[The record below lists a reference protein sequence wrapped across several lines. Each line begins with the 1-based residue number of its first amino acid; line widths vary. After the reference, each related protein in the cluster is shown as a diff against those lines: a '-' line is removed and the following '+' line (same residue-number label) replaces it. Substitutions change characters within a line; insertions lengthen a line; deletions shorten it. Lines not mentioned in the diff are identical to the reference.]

1 MEKNDNKNNKKLS
14 ITIMV
19 LVGVI
24 MCLIL
29 YIFYS
34 IKHNQKVKH
43 EQTIIV
49 VDTIYKTSVLD
60 SIKYNIIYRD
70 SIVYNL
76 KQEMQYEKDKVY
88 NMSDNDAV
96 KLFYELVSE

>member
-1 MEKNDNKNNKKLS
+1 MEKNNNNNIS

-19 LVGVI
+19 LVGII

-29 YIFYS
+29 YIFYNV
-34 IKHNQKVKH
+34 KYNQKIKH
-43 EQTIIV
+43 EQTVIV
-49 VDTIYKTSVLD
+49 VDTTYNRVVLD

-70 SIVYNL
+70 SIIYNL

-88 NMSDNDAV
+88 NMSNNDAV

>member
-1 MEKNDNKNNKKLS
+1 MEEKNNKKLTT
-14 ITIMV
+14 TIMV
-19 LVGVI
+19 LVGII
-24 MCLIL
+24 MCLML
-29 YIFYS
+29 YIFYNV
-34 IKHNQKVKH
+34 KHNQKIKN

-49 VDTIYKTSVLD
+49 VDTTYNTVVLD

-70 SIVYNL
+70 SIVYKL
-76 KQEMQYEKDKVY
+76 KEEMEYEKDKVY

>member
-1 MEKNDNKNNKKLS
+1 MEEKNNKRLTT
-14 ITIMV
+14 TIMV
-19 LVGVI
+19 LVGII
-24 MCLIL
+24 MCLML
-29 YIFYS
+29 YIFYN
-34 IKHNQKVKH
+34 IKHNQKIKN

-49 VDTIYKTSVLD
+49 VDTTYNTVVLD

-70 SIVYNL
+70 SIVYKL
-76 KQEMQYEKDKVY
+76 KEEMEYEKDKVY

>member
-1 MEKNDNKNNKKLS
+1 MEEKNNKKLTT
-14 ITIMV
+14 TIMV
-19 LVGVI
+19 LVGII
-24 MCLIL
+24 MCLML
-29 YIFYS
+29 YIFYN
-34 IKHNQKVKH
+34 IKHSQKIKN

-49 VDTIYKTSVLD
+49 VDTTYNTVVLD

-70 SIVYNL
+70 SIVYKL
-76 KQEMQYEKDKVY
+76 KEEMEYEKDKVY

>member
-1 MEKNDNKNNKKLS
+1 MEKNNNNKLS

-19 LVGVI
+19 LVGII

-29 YIFYS
+29 YIFYNV
-34 IKHNQKVKH
+34 KYNQKIKH
-43 EQTIIV
+43 EQTVIV
-49 VDTIYKTSVLD
+49 VDTTYNTVVLD

-70 SIVYNL
+70 SIIYNL
-76 KQEMQYEKDKVY
+76 KQEMQYEKDKIY
-88 NMSDNDAV
+88 NMSNNDAV

>member
-1 MEKNDNKNNKKLS
+1 MQENNNKKLT

-19 LVGVI
+19 LVSVI
-24 MCLIL
+24 TCLVL
-29 YIFYS
+29 YIFYNV
-34 IKHNQKVKH
+34 KHNQKIKH

-49 VDTIYKTSVLD
+49 VDTTYNTVVLD

-76 KQEMQYEKDKVY
+76 KKEMQYEKDKVY

>member
-1 MEKNDNKNNKKLS
+1 MEKNNNNKLS
-14 ITIMV
+14 MTIMV
-19 LVGVI
+19 LVGII

-29 YIFYS
+29 YIFYNV
-34 IKHNQKVKH
+34 KYNQKIKH
-43 EQTIIV
+43 EQTVIV
-49 VDTIYKTSVLD
+49 VDTTYNRVVLD

-70 SIVYNL
+70 SIIYNL

-88 NMSDNDAV
+88 NMSNNDAV

>member
-1 MEKNDNKNNKKLS
+1 MEKNNNNKLS

-19 LVGVI
+19 LVGII

-29 YIFYS
+29 YIFYNT
-34 IKHNQKVKH
+34 KHNQKIKH
-43 EQTIIV
+43 EQTVIV
-49 VDTIYKTSVLD
+49 VDTTYNTVVLD

-70 SIVYNL
+70 SIVYQL
-76 KQEMQYEKDKVY
+76 KQKMQYEKDKVLD
-88 NMSDNDAV
+88 MSNNDAV

>member
-1 MEKNDNKNNKKLS
+1 MEKNNNNRLS

-19 LVGVI
+19 LVGII

-29 YIFYS
+29 YIFYNV
-34 IKHNQKVKH
+34 KYNQKIKH
-43 EQTIIV
+43 EQTVIV
-49 VDTIYKTSVLD
+49 VDTTYNTVVLD

-70 SIVYNL
+70 SIIYNL

-88 NMSDNDAV
+88 NMSNNDAV

>member
-1 MEKNDNKNNKKLS
+1 MEKNNNNNIS

-19 LVGVI
+19 LVGI
-24 MCLIL
+24 ITCLIL
-29 YIFYS
+29 YIFYNS
-34 IKHNQKVKH
+34 KHNQKIKH
-43 EQTIIV
+43 EQTVIV
-49 VDTIYKTSVLD
+49 VDTTYNTVVLD

-70 SIVYNL
+70 SIIYNL

-88 NMSDNDAV
+88 NMSNNDAV

>member
-1 MEKNDNKNNKKLS
+1 MEKNNNNKLS

-19 LVGVI
+19 LVGII

-29 YIFYS
+29 YIFYN
-34 IKHNQKVKH
+34 IKYNQKIKH
-43 EQTIIV
+43 EQTVIV
-49 VDTIYKTSVLD
+49 VDTTYNTVVLD

-70 SIVYNL
+70 SIIYNL

-88 NMSDNDAV
+88 NMSNNDAV
-96 KLFYELVSE
+96 KLFYELVSK

>member
-1 MEKNDNKNNKKLS
+1 MEEKNNKKLT
-14 ITIMV
+14 TIMV
-19 LVGVI
+19 LVGII
-24 MCLIL
+24 MCLML
-29 YIFYS
+29 YIFYNV
-34 IKHNQKVKH
+34 KHNQKIKN

-49 VDTIYKTSVLD
+49 VDTTYNTIVLD

-70 SIVYNL
+70 SIVYKL
-76 KQEMQYEKDKVY
+76 KEEMEYEKDKVY

>member
-1 MEKNDNKNNKKLS
+1 MEKNNKNKLS
-14 ITIMV
+14 MTIMV
-19 LVGVI
+19 LVGII

-29 YIFYS
+29 YIFYNV
-34 IKHNQKVKH
+34 KYNQKIKH
-43 EQTIIV
+43 EQTVIV
-49 VDTIYKTSVLD
+49 VDTTYNTVVLD

-70 SIVYNL
+70 SIIYNL

-88 NMSDNDAV
+88 NMSNNDVV

>member
-1 MEKNDNKNNKKLS
+1 MEKNNNNKLS

-19 LVGVI
+19 LVGII

-29 YIFYS
+29 YIFYNV
-34 IKHNQKVKH
+34 KYNQKIKH
-43 EQTIIV
+43 EQTVIV
-49 VDTIYKTSVLD
+49 VDTTYNTVVLD

-70 SIVYNL
+70 SIIYNL

-88 NMSDNDAV
+88 NMSNNDAV

>member
-1 MEKNDNKNNKKLS
+1 MQENNNKKLTR
-14 ITIMV
+14 TIMV

-24 MCLIL
+24 TCLVL

-34 IKHNQKVKH
+34 VKYKQKIEH
-43 EQTIIV
+43 QQTVIV
-49 VDTIYKTSVLD
+49 NDTTYNTIVLD
-60 SIKYNIIYRD
+60 SIKYNIIRRD

-76 KQEMQYEKDKVY
+76 KNEMQDEKDKVY

>member
-1 MEKNDNKNNKKLS
+1 MQENNNKKLTT
-14 ITIMV
+14 TIMV
-19 LVGVI
+19 LVGII
-24 MCLIL
+24 MCLML
-29 YIFYS
+29 YMFYN
-34 IKHNQKVKH
+34 IKYNQKVKH

-49 VDTIYKTSVLD
+49 VDTTYNTIVLD
-60 SIKYNIIYRD
+60 SIKYNIVYRD

-88 NMSDNDAV
+88 NMSNNDVV